1 MLIDK
6 GAAPGDNILN
16 KGVPQPTQR
25 IDYITWRLQVSVSIK
40 LLSEQIKNCKEC
52 WTKSSASVV

>member
-16 KGVPQPTQR
+16 KGVPLPTQR
-25 IDYITWRLQVSVSIK
+25 IDYVTWRLQVSVSIK
-40 LLSEQIKNCKEC
+40 LSSEQIKNCKEC
-52 WTKSSASVV
+52 WTKSSAAVV